1 MEWLRTLLDELAFGL
16 ELAWQRELWPVLKL
30 IPTSFVH
37 FELLVQLKFK
47 KLQTLLHFG
56 LVIVGE

>member
-1 MEWLRTLLDELAFGL
+1 MEWLRTLLDALASGL
-16 ELAWQRELWPVLKL
+16 ELAWQREFWPVSKL
-30 IPTSFVH
+30 IPVSFVH
-37 FELLVQLKFK
+37 FELLAQLGFE